1 MQATPATT
9 GRGSLSLREEAPSGR
24 CKFIST
30 RKEIIM
36 SNETTFNLAEFEAED
51 TATLDVQNKKD
62 DGPLLVDGQPVQI
75 VLFGPGS
82 AEFVRAEAKANQAAQ
97 ARTFAA
103 LRGKPMKETPEEA
116 RQKNAEKLAACTQG
130 FVNFPIEGGALA
142 LYNNPKLGYITAQVE
157 KFLSD
162 WGNF

>member
-1 MQATPATT
+1 VQI
-9 GRGSLSLREEAPSGR
+9 
-24 CKFIST
+24 FST

-36 SNETTFNLAEFEAED
+36 SNENTVQHFILANFEAAD
-51 TATLDVQNKKD
+51 IATLDVQNKKD
-62 DGPLLVDGQPVQI
+62 DGPLMFNGSPVHI
-75 VLFGPGS
+75 HLFGPGS

-116 RQKNAEKLAACTQG
+116 RQKNAEKLAACTQSLA
-130 FVNFPIEGGALA
+130 NFPIEGGALA

>member
-1 MQATPATT
+1 
-9 GRGSLSLREEAPSGR
+9 
-24 CKFIST
+24 
-30 RKEIIM
+30 M
-36 SNETTFNLAEFEAED
+36 SNENTSAAFSLAEFEAED

-62 DGPLLVDGQPVQI
+62 DGPLLVNGQPVQI

-116 RQKNAEKLAACTQG
+116 RQKNAEKLAACTHHL
-130 FVNFPIEGGALA
+130 VNFPIEGGALA